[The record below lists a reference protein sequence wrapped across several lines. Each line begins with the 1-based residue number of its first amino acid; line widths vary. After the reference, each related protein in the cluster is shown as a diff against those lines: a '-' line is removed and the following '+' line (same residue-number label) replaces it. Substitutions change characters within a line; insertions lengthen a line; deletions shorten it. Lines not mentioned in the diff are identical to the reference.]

1 VSVDVQLLTILF
13 FSQDSLAIFMDL
25 KRDQQRMFIL
35 GRLIYVD
42 TQTASVENNPYSLQ
56 AGTQFHIC
64 YVEPV
69 SARGLL
75 TQQQEKEREQ
85 R

>member
-1 VSVDVQLLTILF
+1 
-13 FSQDSLAIFMDL
+13 MDL
-25 KRDQQRMFIL
+25 RRDQQRMFIL

-42 TQTASVENNPYSLQ
+42 TQTASAESNPYGLQ
-56 AGTQFHIC
+56 AGTQFHVC

-69 SARGLL
+69 SSRGLL
-75 TQQQEKEREQ
+75 TQQQEEQEQEHEQ